1 MWDLSTALEFFHKN
15 LSTCGEGGP
24 TPQVRTLLN
33 LQILLTNIPLSGV
46 DPPAGAVRA
55 DLLEVLHPLPLAVAL
70 PHRQPDAAQGEEPRI
85 YKPQLRQQ

>member
-24 TPQVRTLLN
+24 TPQVRSFKHLN
-33 LQILLTNIPLSGV
+33 VLTKIPLSGV
-46 DPPAGAVRA
+46 DPSAGAVRA
-55 DLLEVLHPLPLAVAL
+55 DLLEVLHPLPLALAL